1 MYDQNFW
8 NERYARDGY
17 LYGTGPNS
25 FLVEHSDLLT
35 GPVLSLSEGEGRN
48 AVFLAVRGL
57 KVHGVDISEV
67 GLTKAQALAKLKG
80 VEIQTEVADLSNFEP
95 KNNFY
100 GSVISIS
107 AHLPSAVRNNLYP
120 LVERCLKQDGVLLLE
135 AYSERQLS
143 RNTGG
148 PKDIDMLMTVDK
160 LKREFPNLEPILI
173 RELEREVSEGEG
185 HAGLASVVQFIARK
199 KA

>member
-8 NERYARDGY
+8 NERYTRDDY

-160 LKREFPNLEPILI
+160 LKREFPSLEPILI
-173 RELEREVSEGEG
+173 QELEREVSEGEG

>member
-8 NERYARDGY
+8 NEHYARNDY